1 MEASGGLRD
10 WADSAVMNS
19 QVLFPSMPGPEEL
32 AQGKGPVQACKCDS
46 MLPQGEAG
54 LMRSLELINKTSC
67 RFGAWLHSPM
77 QLNFFPFVKIQF
89 LLLSNVPGFLKRSSP
104 TACFG

>member
-32 AQGKGPVQACKCDS
+32 VQGKGAVQVCKCDS

-54 LMRSLELINKTSC
+54 LMRSPELINKTPC
-67 RFGAWLHSPM
+67 RFGAWLHLPM
-77 QLNFFPFVKIQF
+77 QLNFFH
-89 LLLSNVPGFLKRSSP
+89 LLKFSFYYYQKYQVSLRDLHP
-104 TACFG
+104 